1 MNNIKPMLVGL
12 LFALTAATSIAQ
24 STTAHKISGKVA
36 DAGGQPIAT
45 ATITLHKKSDSTV
58 LKMAVSNREGIYEFE
73 QIAKGDYLISATAI
87 GFERTFSDVTHI
99 TDHSLL
105 VPVIRMNR
113 MANELKA
120 VAVVGRKPMIET
132 KIDRTILNVDAAVSN
147 VGATALEV
155 LEKAPG
161 VTVDKDGNISLKGRQ
176 GVQVFIDGKPAYLS
190 GAELVNLLRNMNA
203 SQLEQVEIMTNPPA
217 KYDAA
222 GNSGI
227 INLKTKKNKQK
238 GFNGSATAGFTQGH
252 YLRTNESVNLNYRNG
267 KINTFLNYSSYQNNG
282 FQELNIERIY
292 KKEDGKTVDAR
303 FQQTTFMPR
312 KNSGN
317 NLKWGLDYSLNKKS
331 TLGFVVSGFYNPDRY
346 NNSNQSFLKDAN
358 DQLDSM
364 VLSSSL
370 MTDRWKNGNLN
381 LNYRIQIDSTG
392 KEFSADFDYS
402 GYASNNKQQFINTS
416 YNPAGVKMNQYLL
429 NSDIPVHI
437 NIYSMKM
444 DYVHP
449 LKKGAKLETGVKSS
463 YVETDNNAAFVTW
476 ENGAWVNDENKTN
489 HFDYKENI
497 NAAYMNYSRTFGKL
511 GVQAGL
517 RLENTQMDGHQLGNS
532 SRPDSSFKRSYT
544 NLFPTAFFSY
554 EADSINQ
561 FGLSIGRR
569 IDRPAYQDLN
579 PFVFFIDNYTYQ
591 VGNPYI
597 RPQYTINTELSHTY
611 KGKIVTT
618 VNYSRTNDYANETFD
633 QQGYATVLRQG
644 NIGVYENTG
653 ISVSAQIT
661 ITKWWN
667 ASVYSNFNYNRF
679 KGNLYG
685 AELNVEG
692 SNLLFNVNNQFKF
705 EKGWSAELSGFY
717 RTKGVDGQIL
727 INPLGQLSGGISK
740 QVLKGKGSIRFV
752 FRDLLYTNRVSGD
765 IIFKQTEAHFNNHRD
780 SRVAGFTFTYRF
792 GKPIK
797 NASGSRKTGG
807 AQEEKN
813 RVKSGGDN

>member
-1 MNNIKPMLVGL
+1 MLVGL
-12 LFALTAATSIAQ
+12 LIVLTAATSYAQ
-24 STTAHKISGKVA
+24 STAYKIAGKVVDPGNMPVA
-36 DAGGQPIAT
+36 A
-45 ATITLHKKSDSTV
+45 ATITLHKKADTSV
-58 LKMAVSNREGIYEFE
+58 LKMVVSNREGIFEFE
-73 QIAKGDYLISATAI
+73 QITRGEYLISATAI
-87 GFERTFSDVTHI
+87 GFERSFSEATHI
-99 TDHSLL
+99 NDHSLL

-113 MANELKA
+113 QTNELKA
-120 VAVVGRKPMIET
+120 VAVVSRKPLIET
-132 KIDRTILNVDAAVSN
+132 KIDRTIVNVDAAVSN

-238 GFNGSATAGFTQGH
+238 GFNGSATAGFTQGR
-252 YLRTNESVNLNYRNG
+252 YLRSNESVNLNYRKG
-267 KINTFLNYSSYQNNG
+267 KLNSFLNFSSFQNNG

-303 FQQTTFMPR
+303 FNQTTFMPR
-312 KNSGN
+312 KNAGN
-317 NLKWGLDYSLNKKS
+317 NLKLGMDFMLNKKTS
-331 TLGFVVSGFYNPDRY
+331 VGLVASGFYNPDRY

-364 VLSSSL
+364 VLSTSK
-370 MTDRWKNGNLN
+370 MTDRWRNGNLN
-381 LNYRIQIDSTG
+381 INFRRQIDSTG
-392 KEFSADFDYS
+392 KELSADIDYS
-402 GYASNNKQQFINTS
+402 GYASQNKQQFVNTS
-416 YNPAGVKMNQYLL
+416 FSPAGQEMNKYLL

-437 NIYSMKM
+437 NIYSLKM

-449 LKKGAKLETGVKSS
+449 LKKGAKLETGMKSS
-463 YVETDNNAAFVTW
+463 YVETDNNAGFVTW

-497 NAAYMNYSRTFGKL
+497 NAAYVNFSQTFGKL

-517 RLENTQMDGHQLGNS
+517 RFENTRMDGHQLGNS
-532 SRPDSSFKRSYT
+532 SRPDSSFTRSYT

-561 FGLSIGRR
+561 FGLSVGRR

-633 QQGYATVLRQG
+633 QKGYATILRQG

-661 ITKWWN
+661 VTKWWT
-667 ASVYSNFNYNRF
+667 ASLYSNFNYNRF

-685 AELNVEG
+685 AELNVDG
-692 SNLLFNVNNQFKF
+692 SNLMFNVNNQFKF

-717 RTKGVDGQIL
+717 RTRGIDGQIV
-727 INPLGQLSGGISK
+727 INALGQMSGGISK
-740 QVLKGKGSIRFV
+740 QVMKGKGSVRLV
-752 FRDLLYTNRVSGD
+752 FRDLLYSNRVSGD
-765 IIFKQTEAHFNNHRD
+765 IIFKQTEAHFNNRRD

-797 NASGSRKTGG
+797 GPANSKRNGG

>member
-1 MNNIKPMLVGL
+1 MLVGL

-73 QIAKGDYLISATAI
+73 QIAKGEYLISATAI

-132 KIDRTILNVDAAVSN
+132 KIDRTIVNVDAAVSN

-317 NLKWGLDYSLNKKS
+317 NLKWGMDYALNKKS
-331 TLGFVVSGFYNPDRY
+331 TLGFVLSGFYNPDRY

-416 YNPAGVKMNQYLL
+416 YNPSGVKMNQYLL

-463 YVETDNNAAFVTW
+463 YVETDNNAGFVTW

-717 RTKGVDGQIL
+717 RTKGVDGQIM

-765 IIFKQTEAHFNNHRD
+765 IIFKQTEAHFNNRRD